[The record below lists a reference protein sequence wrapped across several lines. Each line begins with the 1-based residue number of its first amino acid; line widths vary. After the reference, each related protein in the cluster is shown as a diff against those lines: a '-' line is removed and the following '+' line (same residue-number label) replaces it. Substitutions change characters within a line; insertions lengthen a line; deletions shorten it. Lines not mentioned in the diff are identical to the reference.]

1 MITSKA
7 PNAKVE
13 VLYNAVPTYQ
23 NNPRNKEAKNV
34 LFLGRLGKRKGT
46 YDLLH
51 SIKNIERDLPSDVKF
66 YLCGDGDIE
75 GINNEIDKLNISK
88 WIAHVGWIDSNEKQ
102 EIYKNIAINV
112 LPSYNE
118 GLPMSILETM
128 AYGIPS
134 ITTNIASIPEVVVDG
149 VNGFLINPGDIDAL
163 SDKLKILLNDS
174 ILCNG
179 MGEQAYNLIT
189 ENFGLSTHIFHLK
202 QMYAKVLENE

>member
-1 MITSKA
+1 M
-7 PNAKVE
+7 
-13 VLYNAVPTYQ
+13 
-23 NNPRNKEAKNV
+23 
-34 LFLGRLGKRKGT
+34 
-46 YDLLH
+46 
-51 SIKNIERDLPSDVKF
+51 KF

-174 ILCNG
+174 VLCNG